1 MELVS
6 PKQLLPVKPVSSD
19 FRGSSQ
25 LLCVGEIR
33 GDENEAEDKTESAV
47 CDDVLDEAAPEDVS
61 DESSTEQSSKDD
73 LDKMFLE
80 VVTDSSDVEQ
90 LARKAVKVRSDVAV
104 TKDVTES
111 VVIEV
116 KDVLSVSKEEELF
129 ESKQTL
135 DSPSGDVTE
144 IFEFE
149 ADAVWL
155 SNDPQPMLTNDAN
168 LYLLH

>member
-1 MELVS
+1 MVS
-6 PKQLLPVKPVSSD
+6 PKQLLPVKPVFSD

-111 VVIEV
+111 AVIEV
-116 KDVLSVSKEEELF
+116 KSVLSVSEEEELF

-135 DSPSGDVTE
+135 DAPSGDVTE

-155 SNDPQPMLTNDAN
+155 SNDPQPMLTNKAN